1 MVRYLIASRV
11 PIADVLFIAAL
22 LQGIDYLLRPAE
34 STALLNAVE
43 AAVPIWAWG
52 GVFAGAGALGFVA
65 LRRKLWPLAGICH
78 AALFGVYGGVG
89 AGIVISVVQLHQY
102 WGWGA
107 AVLWWVAAAG
117 HALFGLID
125 VWREDL
131 YRRLGPVR

>member
-22 LQGIDYLLRPAE
+22 LQGIDYLLRPAD
-34 STALLNAVE
+34 STSLLNAVE
-43 AAVPIWAWG
+43 AAVPIWVWG
-52 GVFAGAGALGFVA
+52 IVFAAAGAGGFLA
-65 LRRKLWPLAGICH
+65 IRRRLWSLAGICH

-89 AGIVISVVQLHQY
+89 AGIIISVVQLHQY

-107 AVLWWVAAAG
+107 AVLWWVAAVG